1 MNARTVT
8 IQRGGGENAQAITVA
23 ATWDADAELWSITD
37 QIDEDGND
45 VTLTRTEELLATS
58 LIAAGVDETGR

>member
-8 IQRGGGENAQAITVA
+8 IHRGGGENAQAITVA
-23 ATWDADAELWSITD
+23 ATWNADAELWSITD
-37 QIDEDGND
+37 QVDEDGND

>member
-8 IQRGGGENAQAITVA
+8 IHRGGGESAQAITVA
-23 ATWDADAELWSITD
+23 ATWNADAELWSITD

>member
-23 ATWDADAELWSITD
+23 ATWNADAELWSITD